1 MWLNYLKIIGLMLK
15 RDLLT
20 LKKSWRD
27 ILINMVI
34 WVIVT
39 VFIKIY
45 ILPYF
50 GISETYG
57 SLVLVSAISSAA
69 NLEIMFRMEFFAQ
82 DINEHREQI
91 NYDLLLPMP
100 SGLVFVQRALYFAIT
115 GLLVS
120 SIVLPVGKLLFWSRV
135 DLSHMSLIR
144 LVPFLLIFNLAYGFF
159 GLYLSSKVSGLQG
172 IINLWMRVLFPL
184 WFLGGFEFS
193 WFALKKMTPNFAYFD
208 LLNPYIYTTEGLR
221 SAVFVPAEYISFWIC
236 VPVLILFTIAIGWRG
251 ICNLKRNLD
260 TV

>member
-1 MWLNYLKIIGLMLK
+1 
-15 RDLLT
+15 
-20 LKKSWRD
+20 
-27 ILINMVI
+27 MVI

-100 SGLVFVQRALYFAIT
+100 SGLVFVQRAL
-115 GLLVS
+115 
-120 SIVLPVGKLLFWSRV
+120 
-135 DLSHMSLIR
+135 
-144 LVPFLLIFNLAYGFF
+144 
-159 GLYLSSKVSGLQG
+159 
-172 IINLWMRVLFPL
+172 
-184 WFLGGFEFS
+184 
-193 WFALKKMTPNFAYFD
+193 
-208 LLNPYIYTTEGLR
+208 
-221 SAVFVPAEYISFWIC
+221 
-236 VPVLILFTIAIGWRG
+236 
-251 ICNLKRNLD
+251 
-260 TV
+260 